1 MELVLKPQVLQWARQ
16 RASLQ
21 PGDLADK
28 LRLPV
33 ERVAEWE
40 QSGRITFSLA
50 KKLAQVTRTAEGHLY
65 LQEPPEDR
73 LPIPDF
79 RTVGDAPVRRPS
91 PDLLETVYS
100 MQRRQDWMH
109 DFLVEEGEAAL
120 PFVAS
125 ATLDSRPDEVAASM
139 RKVLGVA
146 DGWAREEKTWTE
158 ALMHLRQRIEAA
170 GVLITINGVVGN
182 NVYRKLSADEFRG
195 FALVDSHAPLVFING
210 TDFKGAQMFTFIH
223 ELAHIWLGQEGVSNF
238 DALHPAPAQIELWC
252 NAVAAEFLVP
262 AREVREAWPAA
273 QRMEE
278 PYQYLAGRFKVSTI
292 VAARRVLDLGL
303 ATRDEFM
310 SFYRFYRDDER
321 RKAARS
327 ATGGN
332 FWANQNVR
340 VGQRFGS
347 AVVVAAREGRLLYRE
362 AYQLTG
368 LSGSTFDRFA
378 ETLGFRVR

>member
-1 MELVLKPQVLQWARQ
+1 
-16 RASLQ
+16 
-21 PGDLADK
+21 
-28 LRLPV
+28 
-33 ERVAEWE
+33 
-40 QSGRITFSLA
+40 
-50 KKLAQVTRTAEGHLY
+50 
-65 LQEPPEDR
+65 
-73 LPIPDF
+73 
-79 RTVGDAPVRRPS
+79 
-91 PDLLETVYS
+91 
-100 MQRRQDWMH
+100 
-109 DFLVEEGEAAL
+109 
-120 PFVAS
+120 
-125 ATLDSRPDEVAASM
+125 
-139 RKVLGVA
+139 
-146 DGWAREEKTWTE
+146 
-158 ALMHLRQRIEAA
+158 MHLRQRIEAA